1 VIVEGYTDVMACHL
15 AGVPTAVATCGT
27 SFGDEH
33 VKILRR
39 ILLDQD
45 EFRGEVIFTFDGDEA
60 GRKAAL
66 RAFSGEQRFVTQTFV
81 AVQPDGLDP
90 CDLRVKQGDAAVRD
104 LIASREPLFA
114 FAIRSTINRYDL
126 STNEGRIAAL
136 DAAAPIVAAIKD
148 PALRKRYAVDLDRWL
163 GLLDERLVLRRVQ
176 EAAGRGRGRAAAR
189 AAARPRPAADPASP
203 AARVE
208 LEVLKLAVQRPA
220 LLGPEFDALG
230 PDTFTVPEYRA
241 AYEHIAAAGGTAAAG
256 PGGQPWVDRLLAATA
271 DERLRALVTRLA
283 VEPIAVAPEV
293 EERYASATLARL
305 GEMAVTRV
313 LVQVKARMERLNPM
327 EQREEYNR
335 LFGELV
341 ALEQQRRVLRERATG
356 A

>member
-1 VIVEGYTDVMACHL
+1 
-15 AGVPTAVATCGT
+15 
-27 SFGDEH
+27 
-33 VKILRR
+33 
-39 ILLDQD
+39 
-45 EFRGEVIFTFDGDEA
+45 
-60 GRKAAL
+60 
-66 RAFSGEQRFVTQTFV
+66 
-81 AVQPDGLDP
+81 
-90 CDLRVKQGDAAVRD
+90 
-104 LIASREPLFA
+104 
-114 FAIRSTINRYDL
+114 
-126 STNEGRIAAL
+126 
-136 DAAAPIVAAIKD
+136 
-148 PALRKRYAVDLDRWL
+148 
-163 GLLDERLVLRRVQ
+163 
-176 EAAGRGRGRAAAR
+176 
-189 AAARPRPAADPASP
+189 
-203 AARVE
+203 
-208 LEVLKLAVQRPA
+208 
-220 LLGPEFDALG
+220 
-230 PDTFTVPEYRA
+230 VPEYRA